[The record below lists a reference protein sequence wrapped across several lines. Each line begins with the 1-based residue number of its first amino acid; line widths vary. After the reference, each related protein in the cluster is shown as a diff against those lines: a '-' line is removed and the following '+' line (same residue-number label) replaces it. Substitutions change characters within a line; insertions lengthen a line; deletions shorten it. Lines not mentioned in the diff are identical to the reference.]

1 MANVTNPTPFPHA
14 LYRKLGPGGLEYQ
27 VLAVRGTF
35 RFRGDREP
43 LGLSATQHP
52 IRWQETYAG
61 GPEGSQQRFVVNDS
75 DLIVGKPTT
84 DIHVSGTLR
93 APTGQPSSTWRVGVK
108 VGAVSKYLRVYG
120 PRDFQW
126 RLMGGWKVTPP
137 EPVHEVPLDYRYAF
151 GGHFSPAEAH
161 DAAASADSLL
171 YYPHNP
177 AGCGWLPTRAD
188 YRRLP
193 KEIARPL
200 KQELEAIAQ
209 LPAPQLEDPDFP
221 IASPLDR
228 PSPAG
233 FGPIA
238 RWWQPRLDHQGTLD
252 ETWLAHRYPLWP
264 EDFNSRFYN
273 SAHPDLIMPEYVQ
286 GNEEIILTN
295 CLAGSQLMPA
305 GQGTSSFYTHRSR
318 LPGLN
323 IQALAEQ
330 PSGKRTVTTLA
341 LDTISIDLDEREL
354 TLTWRALFPTDDPV
368 RRMIVAASALRTRR
382 RA

>member
-209 LPAPQLEDPDFP
+209 LPHRNSKILIFRLPLLWTGHHRP
-221 IASPLDR
+221 ASG

-233 FGPIA
+233 GNRALTIKAHSMRRGWPTATRCGRRTSI
-238 RWWQPRLDHQGTLD
+238 
-252 ETWLAHRYPLWP
+252 LA
-264 EDFNSRFYN
+264 SIT
-273 SAHPDLIMPEYVQ
+273 ALIP
-286 GNEEIILTN
+286 
-295 CLAGSQLMPA
+295 
-305 GQGTSSFYTHRSR
+305 TSSCRSMCR
-318 LPGLN
+318 
-323 IQALAEQ
+323 AM
-330 PSGKRTVTTLA
+330 KR
-341 LDTISIDLDEREL
+341 S
-354 TLTWRALFPTDDPV
+354 F
-368 RRMIVAASALRTRR
+368 
-382 RA
+382 